1 MGALAD
7 RYGPWAVIA
16 GGSEG
21 VGVSFARKLA
31 ADAINLVLVARKP
44 GPLIE
49 TADAVRAEF
58 GVEVRTL
65 ALDLTAAGCGRLRCA
80 ALTEGLE
87 VGMLIYNA
95 GTDNVAADMLDRP
108 LEAVERVIALNVLGQ
123 TRFVHHYGA
132 DMRARGRGGIILVG
146 SLLAYAGGGGMTA
159 YAAAKSFSHT
169 LAKGLWHEMRPH
181 GVDVLGLV
189 LSATKT
195 PAAYRLGLKMD
206 DPVIVASEPD
216 TVAQEGLDQLG
227 KVPLWVVSDAAGF
240 AAHIKSLSDAEAVE
254 LVSRSAREMPRAS
267 QPFSFENQPQPGTRR
282 PRQSR

>member
-1 MGALAD
+1 MGSLRD

-21 VGVSFARKLA
+21 VGVSFASKLA
-31 ADAINLVLVARKP
+31 ADGINLVLLARKP
-44 GPLIE
+44 EPLIE
-49 TADAVRAEF
+49 TAEMIETKF

-65 ALDLTAAGCGRLRCA
+65 PLDLTSPE
-80 ALTEGLE
+80 ALDRVRILTDGIE
-87 VGMLIYNA
+87 VGMLVYNA
-95 GTDNVAADMLDRP
+95 GTDNTARDMLDRS
-108 LEAVERVIALNVLGQ
+108 LDGLERVIALNVLGQ

-132 DMRARGRGGIILVG
+132 AMRARGRGGIILVG
-146 SLLAYAGGGGMTA
+146 SLLAYAGGGGMSV

-169 LAKGLWHEMRPH
+169 LAKGLWYELKPH

-216 TVAQEGLDQLG
+216 TVAQEGLDRLG
-227 KVPLWVVSDAAGF
+227 KVPLWIVSDAADF
-240 AAHIKSLSDAEAVE
+240 AGYIRSLSDAEAVE
-254 LVSRSAREMPRAS
+254 LVSRSAREMHGS
-267 QPFSFENQPQPGTRR
+267 
-282 PRQSR
+282 

>member
-1 MGALAD
+1 MGHLSE

-21 VGVSFARKLA
+21 VGVSFAHKLA
-31 ADAINLVLVARKP
+31 ADGINLILLARKL
-44 GPLIE
+44 GPLAE

-65 ALDLTAAGCGRLRCA
+65 PLDLTAPDAVEQVRS
-80 ALTEGLE
+80 LTDGVE

-108 LEAVERVIALNVLGQ
+108 LAALERVIALNVLGQ
-123 TRFVHHYGA
+123 TRFVHHYGSA
-132 DMRARGRGGIILVG
+132 MTARGRGGIILVG

-159 YAAAKSFSHT
+159 YAAAKAFSHT
-169 LAKGLWHEMRPH
+169 LAKGLWYEMRPY

-216 TVAQEGLDQLG
+216 VVAQEGLDRLG
-227 KVPLWVVSDAAGF
+227 KTPLWVVSDAAAF
-240 AAHIKSLSDAEAVE
+240 AAHLKSLPDADAVE
-254 LVSRSAREMPRAS
+254 LVSSSAKEMHGPKS
-267 QPFSFENQPQPGTRR
+267 
-282 PRQSR
+282 

>member
-1 MGALAD
+1 MTGLKD

-31 ADAINLVLVARKP
+31 ADGIDLVLVARKP
-44 GPLIE
+44 GPLAE
-49 TADAVRAEF
+49 TAEAVRAEF
-58 GVEVRTL
+58 GVQVRTL
-65 ALDLTAAGCGRLRCA
+65 SLDLTRPDAAVRVG

-87 VGMLIYNA
+87 VGMLVYNA

-108 LEAVERVIALNVLGQ
+108 LEAAERTIALNVLGQ
-123 TRFVHHYGA
+123 TRFVHQYGPA
-132 DMRARGRGGIILVG
+132 MRARGRGAIILVG
-146 SLLAYAGGGGMTA
+146 SLLAYAGGGGMSV

-216 TVAQEGLDQLG
+216 VVAQEGLDQLG

-240 AAHIKSLSDAEAVE
+240 AAHLKSLSDAEAVE
-254 LVSRSAREMPRAS
+254 LVSRSAKEMHGP
-267 QPFSFENQPQPGTRR
+267 
-282 PRQSR
+282 

>member
-1 MGALAD
+1 MGVLRD
-7 RYGPWAVIA
+7 CFGPWALIL

-31 ADAINLVLVARKP
+31 ADGINLVLVARKP
-44 GPLIE
+44 EPLAE
-49 TADAVRAEF
+49 TAEALKREF

-65 ALDLTAAGCGRLRCA
+65 GLDLTAADAVERVR
-80 ALTEGLE
+80 ALTDDLE

-95 GTDNVAADMLDRP
+95 GTDNVARDVLDRS
-108 LEAVERVIALNVLGQ
+108 LGGLERVIALNVLGQ

-132 DMRARGRGGIILVG
+132 AMRARGRGGIILVG
-146 SLLAYAGGGGMTA
+146 SLLAYAGGGGMSV

-169 LAKGLWHEMRPH
+169 LAKGLWYEMKPH

-216 TVAQEGLDQLG
+216 VVAQEGLDQLG
-227 KVPLWVVSDAAGF
+227 KMPLWIVSDAAAF
-240 AAHIKSLSDAEAVE
+240 AAYIRSLSDAEAVE
-254 LVSRSAREMPRAS
+254 LVSRSAREMQVGP
-267 QPFSFENQPQPGTRR
+267 
-282 PRQSR
+282 

>member
-1 MGALAD
+1 MGSLSE

-31 ADAINLVLVARKP
+31 ADGINLVLVARKP

-65 ALDLTAAGCGRLRCA
+65 ALDLTAPDAVEQVR
-80 ALTEGLE
+80 ALTDGVE

-95 GTDNVAADMLDRP
+95 GTDNVAADMLDRA
-108 LEAVERVIALNVLGQ
+108 LAAAERVIALNVLGQ
-123 TRFVHHYGA
+123 TRFVHHYGSA
-132 DMRARGRGGIILVG
+132 MQARGRGGIILVG

-159 YAAAKSFSHT
+159 YAAAKAFSHT
-169 LAKGLWHEMRPH
+169 LAKGLWYEMRPH

-216 TVAQEGLDQLG
+216 VVAQEGLDRLG
-227 KVPLWVVSDAAGF
+227 KLPLWVVSDAADF
-240 AAHIKSLSDAEAVE
+240 AAHLKSLSDADAVE
-254 LVSRSAREMPRAS
+254 LVSRSAQEMHGPKS
-267 QPFSFENQPQPGTRR
+267 Q
-282 PRQSR
+282 

>member
-1 MGALAD
+1 MTGLKD

-31 ADAINLVLVARKP
+31 ADGINLVLLARKP

-49 TADAVRAEF
+49 TAETIQTQF

-65 ALDLTAAGCGRLRCA
+65 PLDLTSPEAIDRVRI
-80 ALTEGLE
+80 LTDGIE

-95 GTDNVAADMLDRP
+95 GTDNVAADLLDRP
-108 LEAVERVIALNVLGQ
+108 LAAVERVIALNVLGQ

-159 YAAAKSFSHT
+159 YAAAKAFSHT

-216 TVAQEGLDQLG
+216 VVAQEGLDRLG
-227 KVPLWVVSDAAGF
+227 KLPLWVVSDAAGF
-240 AAHIKSLSDAEAVE
+240 AAHLKSLTDAEAVE
-254 LVSRSAREMPRAS
+254 LVSNSAKGMHGPKS
-267 QPFSFENQPQPGTRR
+267 
-282 PRQSR
+282 

>member
-1 MGALAD
+1 MGSLKD

-31 ADAINLVLVARKP
+31 ADGINLVLVARKP
-44 GPLIE
+44 EPLAE
-49 TADAVRAEF
+49 TAEAVRAEF
-58 GVEVRTL
+58 GVVARTL
-65 ALDLTAAGCGRLRCA
+65 GLDLTQPDAVEQVRRL
-80 ALTEGLE
+80 TDDIE
-87 VGMLIYNA
+87 VGMLVYNA
-95 GTDNVAADMLDRP
+95 GTDNVARDMLDRS
-108 LEAVERVIALNVLGQ
+108 LAAAERVIALNVLGQ
-123 TRFVHHYGA
+123 TRFVHQYGPA
-132 DMRARGRGGIILVG
+132 MRARGRGGIILVG
-146 SLLAYAGGGGMTA
+146 SLLAYAGGGGMTV

-169 LAKGLWHEMRPH
+169 LAKGLWCEMQPH

-216 TVAQEGLDQLG
+216 VVAQEGLDQLG
-227 KVPLWVVSDAAGF
+227 KAPLWIVSDAAGF

-254 LVSRSAREMPRAS
+254 LVSRSAREMHGA
-267 QPFSFENQPQPGTRR
+267 GKKT
-282 PRQSR
+282 